1 MVWME
6 MPVARGT
13 VDGPAR
19 RSTTSTRAPWR
30 SAESAVARP
39 AGPAPTMSTS
49 VVNMP
54 PRSRADRLGTSV
66 SATYLDARPVRAPT
80 SRSTVVKSIANTFF
94 VTATATPRSGSAPAQ
109 LPPAPAQ
116 PNARGAPSS
125 NGRPSAKPRLM
136 RHSLPYT
143 WSSPSADTVVT
154 SASRGLVSHDA
165 YSAAIARAVTL
176 APAGMSAAI
185 IRGSAPSAAVGK
197 TVSGAAR
204 SIGESAG
211 TCDQSTSDGASSG
224 TASPVAS
231 RHAVADLAGVAELGG
246 EVGEDVAQLAPGDPP
261 HDLAREVA
269 ERVGVVADLR
279 ARLPPR
285 LRVLQCGDHRRPRA
299 DVVDRD
305 ARGQPRHPRGVV
317 EHLPHGDDVLAVL
330 AELRPHLDDAGL
342 RVEAQPV
349 HQRGRRALPDRPVVE
364 QRVGRDGSPGGRV
377 RHPRDDV
384 DDLLPVHVGGHLQPA
399 LRARRH
405 QLVGDLLDSL
415 IPGSTRRTGRTHRRR
430 R

>member
-66 SATYLDARPVRAPT
+66 SATYLHIPCGHATSRMCGPAGVSVEAAPT
-80 SRSTVVKSIANTFF
+80 SRSTAVKSIANTFF

-165 YSAAIARAVTL
+165 YRAAIARAVTF

-185 IRGSAPSAAVGK
+185 IRGSAPSAAVG
-197 TVSGAAR
+197 
-204 SIGESAG
+204 
-211 TCDQSTSDGASSG
+211 
-224 TASPVAS
+224 
-231 RHAVADLAGVAELGG
+231 
-246 EVGEDVAQLAPGDPP
+246 
-261 HDLAREVA
+261 
-269 ERVGVVADLR
+269 
-279 ARLPPR
+279 
-285 LRVLQCGDHRRPRA
+285 RP
-299 DVVDRD
+299 
-305 ARGQPRHPRGVV
+305 
-317 EHLPHGDDVLAVL
+317 
-330 AELRPHLDDAGL
+330 
-342 RVEAQPV
+342 
-349 HQRGRRALPDRPVVE
+349 
-364 QRVGRDGSPGGRV
+364 
-377 RHPRDDV
+377 
-384 DDLLPVHVGGHLQPA
+384 
-399 LRARRH
+399 
-405 QLVGDLLDSL
+405 
-415 IPGSTRRTGRTHRRR
+415 
-430 R
+430 